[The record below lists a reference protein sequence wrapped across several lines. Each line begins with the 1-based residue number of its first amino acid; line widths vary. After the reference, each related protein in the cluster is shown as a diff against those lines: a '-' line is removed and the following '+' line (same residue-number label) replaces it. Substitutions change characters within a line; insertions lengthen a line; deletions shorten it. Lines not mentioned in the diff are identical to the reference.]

1 MAKRIKIYKNTPKKK
16 SPFSQILLVSIG
28 VWWGSCS
35 LLWKLISQEKESSIY
50 LAFPLQTVIH
60 SKQIVDEENC
70 LIEELQL
77 INAEVM
83 MITICSLKEVMQHW
97 FSNFSMRQNHLKS
110 LLKQIAAPSPDFLIY

>member
-60 SKQIVDEENC
+60 SNQIVDEENC